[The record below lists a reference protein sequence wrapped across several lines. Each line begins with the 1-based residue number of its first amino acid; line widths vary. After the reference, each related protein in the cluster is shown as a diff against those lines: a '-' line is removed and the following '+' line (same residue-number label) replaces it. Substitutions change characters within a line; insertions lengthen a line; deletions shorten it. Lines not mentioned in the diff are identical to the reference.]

1 MKTTNENI
9 RSQRCWQYRL
19 WFGKDW
25 FLHYFRR
32 FSVTVP
38 GSRISMKWTLRSS
51 RTRPTGSRPGG
62 GSSWATLDWR
72 RSSQRYALLSLHGAV
87 GTTGKANRRRDALI
101 GQKLGDRELKS
112 LYSHPEADTVNSF
125 SQSISVTCYWRM
137 AIALK
142 PYLHHLVNTW
152 LTINKPTGSFFN
164 QRVSCLANWWRLHP
178 RPRPTEESSGV
189 RGRRFPHPWCRQSQ
203 TSGYNGT
210 TI

>member
-51 RTRPTGSRPGG
+51 RTRPTGWRLGG

-72 RSSQRYALLSLHGAV
+72 RSSQRYALLSLHGTV
-87 GTTGKANRRRDALI
+87 GTILRVVERMSGSGRDFVPLPLSGGAFHTPVIDRQDQSEKRCPDWSETGRSWTKIVILSSR
-101 GQKLGDRELKS
+101 GG
-112 LYSHPEADTVNSF
+112 H
-125 SQSISVTCYWRM
+125 SQLVLTEHFR
-137 AIALK
+137 
-142 PYLHHLVNTW
+142 HLL
-152 LTINKPTGSFFN
+152 LTD
-164 QRVSCLANWWRLHP
+164 
-178 RPRPTEESSGV
+178 
-189 RGRRFPHPWCRQSQ
+189 
-203 TSGYNGT
+203 GYRS
-210 TI
+210 